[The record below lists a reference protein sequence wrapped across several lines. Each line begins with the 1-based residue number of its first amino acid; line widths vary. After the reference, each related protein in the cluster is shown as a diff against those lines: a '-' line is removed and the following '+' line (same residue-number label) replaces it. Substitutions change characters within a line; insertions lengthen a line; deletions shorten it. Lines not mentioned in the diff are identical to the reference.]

1 MSWARIDDKMA
12 YGAKT
17 IAAGN
22 EAVGAWVR
30 MLAWSCERG
39 TDGLVPQQ
47 VALNIAGKAKVL
59 DRLVEVRMLDQ
70 EGEDFRIHDFL
81 DWNPSYEQAASKR
94 QARSEA
100 GKRGGK
106 RSGEARAKQTRS
118 KIEANASA
126 NAKQTASNDDS
137 KNEAKSNPLP
147 LPLER
152 SSISLSER
160 EAIASAVQVLQAL
173 NVARKRA
180 IPTARA
186 LGPIASNLE
195 QIRARLKEG
204 ATVEDCLHVIAVIE
218 AEVRRDK
225 SGEAAQWFDAVT
237 SFRRENFGRKLGRI
251 APASSSHAHGAAE
264 EMARELEARELAEAK
279 ARGLA

>member
-17 IAAGN
+17 LAARN

-39 TDGLVPQQ
+39 TDGLVPR
-47 VALNIAGKAKVL
+47 ATAINIAEKQKVL

-70 EGEDFRIHDFL
+70 DGEDYRIHDFL
-81 DWNPSYEQAASKR
+81 DWNPSYAEAASKR

-100 GKRGGK
+100 GKRGGR
-106 RSGEARAKQTRS
+106 RSGEARAKQKRS
-118 KIEANASA
+118 KVEANASA
-126 NAKQTASNDDS
+126 NTKQTGSNDLS

-160 EAIASAVQVLQAL
+160 EAIASAAQVLQAL

-180 IPTARA
+180 IPSARA
-186 LGPIASNLE
+186 LGPIPSNLE
-195 QIRARLKEG
+195 QIKARIKEG

-218 AEVRRDK
+218 AEVKRDK
-225 SGEAAQWFDAVT
+225 TGAAGEWFDAVT
-237 SFRRENFGRKLGRI
+237 PFRRENFGRKLGRT
-251 APASSSHAHGAAE
+251 APAMASQTRSAAE
-264 EMARELEARELAEAK
+264 EMALEFEARELAEAK
-279 ARGLA
+279 SRGLA